1 MSMKMITYVC
11 YISIFCLS
19 YTSCYNINNNL
30 LIHQKK
36 KQVIIS
42 NNNNNNKYFHH
53 HIIYLN
59 NKIRSD
65 DDDSSKNYLNNNFK
79 TRVKGSTSNKL
90 LENAR
95 KLRQEVDDLEQQQQK
110 SKQLSDEQQSQQ
122 LNNNIN
128 YNTSNKYVDDVDDS
142 RYNTL
147 ITNDNKIDEL
157 VSSTSSLSSSS
168 SSVKDDF
175 QRSDFFANEKVQP
188 KIIIKQP
195 INNTVSTSSSS
206 GSEEDDTVNAFNPFK
221 SLLTDN
227 NTASSP
233 SSLLVDR
240 KDLNKGKLL
249 ADKISTDS
257 SKRLTDS
264 KRDTSKSSGSSSSS
278 SSSWGK
284 SNTPNAYKLVEKSR
298 SEMSD
303 ETKRI
308 IEKMS
313 NSNSS
318 NRYVYSDQ
326 SGDGSVNSKTLT
338 KFLIENNMT
347 FRDRL
352 QMQFEKVKQA
362 VVVVFVVADDY
373 DDDDSDDENDDDDD
387 DVIDV
392 NIVYDH
398 NDYDLRCYIDDRN
411 DDESN
416 LDVYDP
422 FIIVD
427 SDDTCHVIIILYFPL
442 VK

>member
-42 NNNNNNKYFHH
+42 NNNNKYFHH

-59 NKIRSD
+59 NKIHSDD

-157 VSSTSSLSSSS
+157 VSSTSSLLSSSS
-168 SSVKDDF
+168 SSIKDDF

-188 KIIIKQP
+188 KIVIKQP
-195 INNTVSTSSSS
+195 INITVSTISSS

-318 NRYVYSDQ
+318 NSYVYSDQ

-373 DDDDSDDENDDDDD
+373 DDENDDDDD
-387 DVIDV
+387 DVIDLNV
-392 NIVYDH
+392 VYDH

>member
-1 MSMKMITYVC
+1 
-11 YISIFCLS
+11 
-19 YTSCYNINNNL
+19 

-53 HIIYLN
+53 HVIYLN
-59 NKIRSD
+59 NKIHS
-65 DDDSSKNYLNNNFK
+65 DDDSSKNNYLNNDFK

-95 KLRQEVDDLEQQQQK
+95 KLRQEVDDLEQQQQQQQQQK

-168 SSVKDDF
+168 SSSSSIKDDF

-195 INNTVSTSSSS
+195 INNTVSTISSS

-221 SLLTDN
+221 SLLTDNN

-264 KRDTSKSSGSSSSS
+264 KRGTSKISDSS

-284 SNTPNAYKLVEKSR
+284 SNTPNAYKLVEKSK
-298 SEMSD
+298 SKMSD

-308 IEKMS
+308 IENMS

-318 NRYVYSDQ
+318 NSYVYSDQ

-362 VVVVFVVADDY
+362 VVVVSVVADD
-373 DDDDSDDENDDDDD
+373 DDDDDDDKNDDDDDKNDDDDDDD

-398 NDYDLRCYIDDRN
+398 NDYDLRCYIFK
-411 DDESN
+411 
-416 LDVYDP
+416 V
-422 FIIVD
+422 
-427 SDDTCHVIIILYFPL
+427 LY
-442 VK
+442 